1 MLPIMDDAR
10 LGRLIRVLRHRRG
23 WRQVDL
29 AARAGVG
36 HGAVVRLESGRLGPM
51 RTSTIRTIVSVFGL
65 SYEGGV
71 RGMGAN
77 EDRLLDERHAA
88 LLGSCA
94 RWLTGLGWQTRA
106 ETSYSEW
113 GERGSVDLL
122 AWHPPSASLLV
133 IEIKTEL
140 ASIEA
145 TMRKLDEKVRLAS
158 TIVRPL
164 GWHPAVVGR
173 LLVMPE
179 DRTQRRRVAAHASV
193 LEGAFPVR
201 TREIRAWCRG
211 PAGSIDGLLFLA
223 APVASPRVVGRGGRA
238 RIRPAHRVDPEAGVG
253 EA

>member
-1 MLPIMDDAR
+1 M
-10 LGRLIRVLRHRRG
+10 GR
-23 WRQVDL
+23 
-29 AARAGVG
+29 
-36 HGAVVRLESGRLGPM
+36 
-51 RTSTIRTIVSVFGL
+51 
-65 SYEGGV
+65 
-71 RGMGAN
+71 
-77 EDRLLDERHAA
+77 
-88 LLGSCA
+88 
-94 RWLTGLGWQTRA
+94 
-106 ETSYSEW
+106 
-113 GERGSVDLL
+113 RGSVDLL

-133 IEIKTEL
+133 IEIKTEP

-145 TMRKLDEKVRLAS
+145 TLRKLDEKVRLAS

-223 APVASPRVVGRGGRA
+223 APVASRRVVGRGRRA
-238 RIRPAHRVDPEAGVG
+238 RIRPARRVDPEAGAG